1 MTYGAG
7 FSARSALGRV
17 LALHIPFTSI
27 VSNDFQAMKL
37 FLFGYCLEFY

>member
-1 MTYGAG
+1 MTLGAG

-17 LALHIPFTSI
+17 LVVHIPIASI
-27 VSNDFQAMKL
+27 VTKDFQAMKF